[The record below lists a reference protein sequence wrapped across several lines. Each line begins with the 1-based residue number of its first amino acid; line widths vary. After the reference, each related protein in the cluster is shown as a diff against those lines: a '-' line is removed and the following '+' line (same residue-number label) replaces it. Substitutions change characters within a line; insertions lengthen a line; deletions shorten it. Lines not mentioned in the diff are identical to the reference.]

1 MAKAYYLPNGDEER
15 ATWLNN
21 FAVKLSHY
29 AMKYSVTSE
38 EMMDAQSS
46 ALYFD
51 ALIKGKNQFSNFQ
64 NAYTAYKNAMRN
76 GLKAG
81 ATLQPLVQ
89 PMLTLPPPVPPG
101 IFTRMAAIVNR
112 IKSHINYS
120 VADGL
125 DLGIEGA
132 EKTVET
138 SSTKPTANL
147 RLSDG
152 GHPELL
158 WVKYNFD
165 GIEVHKQVD
174 GGEMQFL
181 AIDMQPHFI
190 DLSELP
196 PPGKSAV
203 WTYRIIY
210 LLKDKRVGQWSDV
223 VRITVTG

>member
-1 MAKAYYLPNGDEER
+1 MAKAYYLPKGDEDR
-15 ATWLNN
+15 AIWLSNIAAKLPN
-21 FAVKLSHY
+21 YATKYGIMPEETMGTQSDAV
-29 AMKYSVTSE
+29 
-38 EMMDAQSS
+38 
-46 ALYFD
+46 YFD
-51 ALIKGKNQFSNFQ
+51 GVIKYHHQQ
-64 NAYTAYKNAMRN
+64 NAFIRSLTDYKNGVRDGVEN
-76 GLKAG
+76 GG
-81 ATLQPLVQ
+81 TLQPPTP
-89 PMLTLPPPVPPG
+89 PMMMLPPPVAPG
-101 IFTRMAAIVNR
+101 IFKRVKALVNR

-120 VADGL
+120 IADGL

-158 WVKYNFD
+158 WVKHNFD
-165 GIEVHKQVD
+165 GIEIHKQVD
-174 GGEMQFL
+174 GGDMQFL
-181 AIDMQPHFI
+181 AIDMQPHFV

-196 PPGKSAV
+196 PPGKSTV

-223 VRITVTG
+223 VRVTVTG